1 MHHPSRRFQW
11 RALTSVLIAASFV
24 ILVVTGIVLFAAPPG
39 RIANWTNWN
48 VLGLRKV
55 EWTGLH
61 IWFSTLFLVVTVFH
75 VAFNWRPMVSYF
87 KDRLSRRIGFRWE
100 WVVALL
106 IVAGVFAGTRR
117 AVPPFSTLLAWNEDL
132 KQSWDSPADRAPIPQ
147 AELLTFRQL
156 AEKAGVPVETAVARL
171 EARGVKG
178 FAHDTVVEQ
187 IAAGSGLS
195 AQKVY
200 EIILASGNQSGGHGQ
215 RRGGQGAG
223 GGAGGGPGRKTLE
236 QFCADES
243 LALDEVLARLAARGI
258 KANGGQTLREIAVSA
273 GFARPYELLDLIR
286 SNSAQP

>member
-11 RALTSVLIAASFV
+11 RALTSVLIAGSFV

-48 VLGLRKV
+48 ILGLRKT
-55 EWTGLH
+55 EWAGLH
-61 IWFSTLFLVVTVFH
+61 IWFSTLFLLVTIFH

-100 WVVALL
+100 WAVALL
-106 IVAGVFAGTRR
+106 IVAGVFAGTRL

-132 KQSWDSPADRAPIPQ
+132 KQSWDSPADRAPIPH
-147 AELLTFRQL
+147 AELLTLREL

-178 FAHDTVVEQ
+178 FAQGTVVEK
-187 IAAGSGLS
+187 IAAGAGLS
-195 AQKVY
+195 AQRVY
-200 EIILASGNQSGGHGQ
+200 EIIVASGDRGSGQGLG
-215 RRGGQGAG
+215 RGGQ
-223 GGAGGGPGRKTLE
+223 GAGGGPGRKTLE
-236 QFCADES
+236 QFCTDES
-243 LALDEVLARLAARGI
+243 LALDKVLARLAARGI
-258 KANGGQTLREIAVSA
+258 TANGSQTLREIAVSA
-273 GFARPYELLDLIR
+273 GFARPSELLELIR

>member
-1 MHHPSRRFQW
+1 MTHPPRRFQW

-39 RIANWTNWN
+39 RIANWTNWHI
-48 VLGLRKV
+48 LGLRKT

-75 VAFNWRPMVSYF
+75 LAFNWRPMVSYF

-100 WVVALL
+100 WAAALL
-106 IVAGVFAGTRR
+106 IVSGVFAGTRL
-117 AVPPFSTLLAWNEDL
+117 AVPPFATLLAWNEDL
-132 KQSWDSPADRAPIPQ
+132 KQSWDSPADRAPIPH
-147 AELLTFRQL
+147 AELLTLREL
-156 AEKAGVPVETAVARL
+156 AEKAGVPVETAVTRL

-178 FAHDTVVEQ
+178 SAHDTVVEK
-187 IAAGSGLS
+187 IAAGAGLS
-195 AQKVY
+195 AQRVY
-200 EIILASGNQSGGHGQ
+200 EIILSSGDQGGGHGPG
-215 RRGGQGAG
+215 RGGQG

-243 LALDEVLARLAARGI
+243 LALDEVLTRLAARGI
-258 KANGGQTLREIAVSA
+258 KANGSQTLREIAVSA
-273 GFARPYELLDLIR
+273 GFARPSELLDVIR